1 MNHRLLPLLLGAAL
15 AGCSSGTFINDVSF
29 LKSHTEVVILGEPG
43 GSAQVAICPQ
53 LQGRVMTSTATG
65 AGGISYGWINREL
78 IASGER
84 RLHINAYGGEDRFWM
99 GPEGGQY
106 SLFFAK
112 GAPFDL
118 AHWQTPAPIDSEP
131 FELARRRPDS
141 ATLKKHLRLVNAS
154 GTTFEIELQREIR
167 VLGPDDAGRILGVTT
182 GLRVQWVGYE
192 SRNRVL
198 NTGDREWTKE
208 TGMPSVWIL
217 GMFNPSPGTTVVI
230 PFHDGPVEKLGPIV
244 NDAYFGKVPADR
256 LKVGD
261 GVLFF
266 KGDGQHRSKIGLSP
280 RRSKGLM
287 GSYDAENETLTIVQ
301 FSQPAGALDYVNSM
315 WEQQARPFEGD
326 AINSYNDGPAAP
338 GAAPLGPFYELE
350 SSSPAL
356 NLKPGF
362 PHQHVHRTFHF
373 EGPESD
379 LDAIARRTLGV
390 GLEAIRK
397 AF

>member
-1 MNHRLLPLLLGAAL
+1 MSHRLLPLLLGAAL
-15 AGCSSGTFINDVSF
+15 AGCTSGTFMDDVSF

-65 AGGISYGWINREL
+65 GGGVGYGWINREL

-141 ATLKKHLRLVNAS
+141 ATLKKHMRLVNAS

-182 GLRVQWVGYE
+182 GLHVQWVGYE

-217 GMFNPSPGTTVVI
+217 GMFYPSAGTTVVI
-230 PFHDGPVEKLGPIV
+230 PFHDGPVEKLGPVV

-266 KGDGQHRSKIGLSP
+266 KGDGQFRSKIGISP

-315 WEQQARPFEGD
+315 WEQQVRPFDGD
-326 AINSYNDGPAAP
+326 AINSYNDGEASP
-338 GAAPLGPFYELE
+338 GAAPLGSFYELE

-362 PHQHVHRTFHF
+362 PYQHVHRTFHF

-390 GLEAIRK
+390 GLDAIRK